1 MDVNSKQDLG
11 SLTIDDLL
19 ALREQVQEIL
29 RKRLK
34 AKQAEL
40 DRQLHRAL
48 SSLPRGL
55 DDVGLRTHMLSRW
68 GEDPWTCSMAV

>member
-11 SLTIDDLL
+11 SLTIDDLF
-19 ALREQVQEIL
+19 ALRKQVQEIL

-40 DRQLHRAL
+40 DRQLRAL
-48 SSLPRGL
+48 APASS
-55 DDVGLRTHMLSRW
+55 
-68 GEDPWTCSMAV
+68 AVEATKKLGRRRVKDAHA